1 MPPEHSRTSCIE
13 LLRDLRDLLEACSE
27 HDCVILL
34 GDFNVHLPRNY
45 GKVTGQFSAERQ
57 AARGRISLK
66 QRDILRLL
74 SLHGLCVI
82 NMFFRPK
89 KRQTVHTWRGNN
101 LYKRRQL
108 DYIMVSARWRSSFT
122 DSKVQW
128 SHSRLL
134 MLKGKKSD
142 HGLLLAKFRWRLGKR
157 KRKQHINWRALKPV
171 MTVGDDARNVNPV
184 SAPFEQGCRD
194 MWEAAGKYVKCRP
207 WGPVADT

>member
-1 MPPEHSRTSCIE
+1 MCIILSRKFAAKQGNRDTLDTRGCWVRIRGPVCNLLIIEVYLPPEHSRTSCIE
-13 LLRDLRDLLEACSE
+13 LLRDLRELLEVCSE

-57 AARGRISLK
+57 AVRGQISLK

-74 SLHGLCVI
+74 ALHGLCAI
-82 NMFFRPK
+82 NTFFRPK

-108 DYIMVSARWRSSFT
+108 DYIMVSARWRSCFT
-122 DSKVQW
+122 DSKVEW

-134 MLKGKKSD
+134 KGKKRD
-142 HGLLLAKFRWRLGKR
+142 HGLLLTKFRWRLGNHKR
-157 KRKQHINWRALKPV
+157 KHHINWRSEMMLG
-171 MTVGDDARNVNPV
+171 T
-184 SAPFEQGCRD
+184 
-194 MWEAAGKYVKCRP
+194 
-207 WGPVADT
+207 